1 MPRLPLLPAVAALA
15 LAACAAPAGAATNPA
30 SGVCPQK
37 IPGVPGGKVVV
48 GVNIH
53 DADSTA
59 TRKARCRVAGRVV
72 RTLVREGAE
81 LPMKVSGY
89 RCTPIVT
96 SKRIRWTC
104 VYRGGSP
111 RTTVTLNFA
120 YRL

>member
-1 MPRLPLLPAVAALA
+1 MLRLPLLTALAALA
-15 LAACAAPAGAATNPA
+15 IAVPAAAASNPA
-30 SGVCPQK
+30 SGVCPLK
-37 IPGVPGGKVVV
+37 VPGVPGGKVTV
-48 GVNIH
+48 GVNID

-81 LPMKVSGY
+81 MPMKVAGY
-89 RCTPIVT
+89 RCTPVVT

-104 VYRGGSP
+104 VYRGGKP
-111 RTTVTLNFA
+111 RTTVTLNFD